1 MKRKISL
8 CLKDILENM
17 DRAEAFTKELEL
29 DGFSRDEKTQYAA
42 VRCIEIIGEAA
53 KQVPE
58 QVRQTYPDIPWRD
71 MAGMRDKVIHFYF
84 GVNAQKVWLVIKEDI
99 PRLKPLL
106 RAAFDELER
115 KGD

>member
-1 MKRKISL
+1 MKRNIPLYIS
-8 CLKDILENM
+8 DILENM
-17 DRAEAFTKELEL
+17 ARAEAFTKDIELHH
-29 DGFSRDEKTQYAA
+29 FSIDEKTQYAV

-53 KQVPE
+53 KQIPE
-58 QVRQTYPDIPWRD
+58 EVRRKYPDIPWRD

-106 RAAFDELER
+106 KAALKELAGE
-115 KGD
+115 